1 MLGRVLDSLQS
12 DLGERTL
19 AQTDDLDVGQ
29 RRRRKRRQ
37 RLQARKA
44 GGKDD
49 ASRASLGLFGIMC
62 AALLTYC
69 GLTMWHVQAATRS
82 IGPYALGMTKA
93 DVRYRF
99 GNPQEAGAG
108 AKVWNYVNVGSRI
121 RLGFG
126 ADGGL
131 ALVTCLQEELYE
143 GPGPQ
148 KLGVGIGSTEG
159 DVVRLLGPP
168 DAARYDREDKI
179 VQYRGIGLKA
189 RFRKLR
195 VVEIEHSPASSA
207 AGMARVALWRM
218 LP

>member
-1 MLGRVLDSLQS
+1 MLGRVLDSSQS

-19 AQTDDLDVGQ
+19 VVTHDLDVGQ

-37 RLQARKA
+37 RVQARKA
-44 GGKDD
+44 GGKDG
-49 ASRASLGLFGIMC
+49 ASRTSLGLFGIMC

-69 GLTMWHVQAATRS
+69 GLTMWQVQAATRS
-82 IGPYALGMTKA
+82 IGPYALGMSQA
-93 DVRYRF
+93 DLRYRF
-99 GNPQEAGAG
+99 GNPQEAGTG
-108 AKVWNYVNVGSRI
+108 TKVWNYVNAGSRI
-121 RLGFG
+121 RLGFS
-126 ADGGL
+126 ADEGL
-131 ALVTCLQEELYE
+131 ALVTCFQDEINE
-143 GPGPQ
+143 GPCPQ
-148 KLGVGIGSTEG
+148 KLGVGIGSTES

-179 VQYRGIGLKA
+179 VRYRGIGLKA